1 MKTIIRESLAMI
13 VLIAA
18 ILLITV
24 LVFFDYIKE
33 DANQPQAAI
42 YEVSKEE
49 QNILKEKE
57 EYDKSKET
65 LVLKSMYSVDSSDLS
80 SFKASGEFKQG
91 QSSPF
96 DETPITEIT
105 RDSEGNIYYQINNKT
120 SNTTNNNT
128 NGTNNSN
135 KNQTGNVVK
144 NETNN
149 KTTNTNN
156 NNAQTQSSTQSQQLK
171 EDISTSSP
179 TSGSIMVTQKN
190 GNGK

>member
-13 VLIAA
+13 VLVAA

-33 DANQPQAAI
+33 DANKPQPAI

-57 EYDKSKET
+57 EYEKSKET
-65 LVLKSMYSVDSSDLS
+65 LVLKSMYSVDSTDLS
-80 SFKASGEFKQG
+80 SLKASGEFKQG

-120 SNTTNNNT
+120 KNTTNNTT
-128 NGTNNSN
+128 NGTNTSN
-135 KNQTGNVVK
+135 KNQTGNTSNVVK
-144 NETNN
+144 NTTNN
-149 KTTNTNN
+149 QTTNTNN
-156 NNAQTQSSTQSQQLK
+156 NTQTQQIK

-179 TSGSIMVTQKN
+179 SSGSMMVTQKS

>member
-13 VLIAA
+13 VLVAA

-33 DANQPQAAI
+33 DANQPQPAI
-42 YEVSKEE
+42 YEVGKEE

-57 EYDKSKET
+57 EYEKSKET
-65 LVLKSMYSVDSSDLS
+65 LVLKSMYSVDSTDLS
-80 SFKASGEFKQG
+80 SMKASGEFKQG

-120 SNTTNNNT
+120 KNTTNNTANT
-128 NGTNNSN
+128 NNTTNKKDS
-135 KNQTGNVVK
+135 
-144 NETNN
+144 NN
-149 KTTNTNN
+149 KTTNNTPVNN
-156 NNAQTQSSTQSQQLK
+156 TTQTPNQNAGDKTQAQQIK
-171 EDISTSSP
+171 EDITTSSP
-179 TSGSIMVTQKN
+179 SSGSMMVTQKS

>member
-13 VLIAA
+13 VLVAA

-33 DANQPQAAI
+33 DANKPQPAI

-57 EYDKSKET
+57 EYEKSKET
-65 LVLKSMYSVDSSDLS
+65 LVLKSMYSVDSTDLS
-80 SFKASGEFKQG
+80 SLKASGEFKQG

-120 SNTTNNNT
+120 KNNTT
-128 NGTNNSN
+128 NGTNTSN
-135 KNQTGNVVK
+135 KNQTGNTSNVVK
-144 NETNN
+144 NTTNN
-149 KTTNTNN
+149 QTTNTNN
-156 NNAQTQSSTQSQQLK
+156 NTQTQQIK

-179 TSGSIMVTQKN
+179 SSGSMMVTQKS

>member
-13 VLIAA
+13 VLVAA

-33 DANQPQAAI
+33 DANQPQPAI
-42 YEVSKEE
+42 YEVGKEE

-57 EYDKSKET
+57 EYEKSKET
-65 LVLKSMYSVDSSDLS
+65 LVLKSMYSVDSTDLS
-80 SFKASGEFKQG
+80 SMKASGEFKQG

-120 SNTTNNNT
+120 NNTTNKKD
-128 NGTNNSN
+128 S
-135 KNQTGNVVK
+135 
-144 NETNN
+144 NN
-149 KTTNTNN
+149 KTTNNTPVNN
-156 NNAQTQSSTQSQQLK
+156 TTQTPNQNAGDKTQAQQIK
-171 EDISTSSP
+171 EDITTSSP
-179 TSGSIMVTQKN
+179 SSGSMMVTQKS

>member
-13 VLIAA
+13 VLVAA

-33 DANQPQAAI
+33 DANKPQSAI

-57 EYDKSKET
+57 EYEKSKET

-80 SFKASGEFKQG
+80 SLKASGEFKQG

-105 RDSEGNIYYQINNKT
+105 RDSEGNIYYQVNNKT
-120 SNTTNNNT
+120 SNNTNNTVNGANNSSKNQTESAVKNNT
-128 NGTNNSN
+128 SNQNTNNSTDE
-135 KNQTGNVVK
+135 KAK
-144 NETNN
+144 
-149 KTTNTNN
+149 NN
-156 NNAQTQSSTQSQQLK
+156 NQSQQLK

-179 TSGSIMVTQKN
+179 SSGSMMVTQKS